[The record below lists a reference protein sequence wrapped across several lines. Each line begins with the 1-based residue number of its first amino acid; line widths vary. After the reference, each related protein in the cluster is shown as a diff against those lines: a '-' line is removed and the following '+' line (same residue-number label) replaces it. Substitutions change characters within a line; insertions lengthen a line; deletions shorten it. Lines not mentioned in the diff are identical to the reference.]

1 MRGLLF
7 IISALLL
14 TLSSSAGSTDDNPF
28 AKYRFTRFD
37 ITETSWEHL
46 SLIYQITDSKGRSID
61 VPASRLTYS
70 VNDINGDE
78 IASGTGNFITI
89 NDFTL
94 ESEEDYS
101 LTVTAM
107 VHPNDI
113 ITRTIHR
120 KASPKKL
127 VIKQKTS
134 SMSYMIVR
142 PNLKYPART
151 EFVRVNPE
159 AMNID
164 VSYTVC
170 QQHVAEPVS
179 TGHALLNGKESLK
192 KFTQLIRDYE
202 VSGQTVKLVFTPSL
216 KSHRALLKYA
226 QSSFEAHM
234 KGVSELSLD
243 EATAEK

>member
-7 IISALLL
+7 AISVLLFTLSAL
-14 TLSSSAGSTDDNPF
+14 AGSTDEHSPS
-28 AKYRFTRFD
+28 KYQFSRFD
-37 ITETSWEHL
+37 IIETSWEHL
-46 SLIYQITDSKGRSID
+46 SLIYQITDSKGRNIE
-61 VPASRLTYS
+61 VPASRVSYS

-89 NDFTL
+89 NDFAL
-94 ESEEDYS
+94 ESEEDFA

-113 ITRTIHR
+113 ITKTIHR

-159 AMNID
+159 SLNID
-164 VSYTVC
+164 VSYTVS

-226 QSSFEAHM
+226 QSSFEAQ
-234 KGVSELSLD
+234 KDRVSELHLD